1 MNRLIAHYRKEKQ
14 LKRIYFVTL
23 IIFISLMLF
32 NGIKSFAENSQQL
45 KAILLEKIRT
55 VHSKWNLGKE
65 REIET
70 NKVLIMAYNP
80 IYPQLKP
87 LWLLESGGIYS
98 INGAAKTLTPDFQFT
113 YDIDAMEAIEIL
125 ERNRPYKSKTSKPT
139 SSWNTP
145 QQGLDVLKAQ
155 RYITENEALIMK
167 KLDEYIDDPKNPD
180 SKEAIEKWAK
190 QNNISSSRIK
200 EIDIMR
206 YYKNIDGIK
215 RDGYVRVG
223 EKKQNKEIG
232 KPTGALIKVFRV
244 SFKKTNTDVY
254 IQVETD
260 LPDGAPLMCSI
271 GKTGL
276 RGSDRWIGKQ
286 AEITVRNGKAEA
298 KIPLKNYNGERLEKG
313 SYDLSILFN
322 SFWSAF
328 QKDVDPNVKLK
339 VGEFGENIHTPYNST
354 YTNRGKIYRTIKY
367 NKQAAF
373 SVQ

>member
-1 MNRLIAHYRKEKQ
+1 MVL
-14 LKRIYFVTL
+14 
-23 IIFISLMLF
+23 
-32 NGIKSFAENSQQL
+32 NGIESYAESNKEL
-45 KAILLEKIRT
+45 KTILLENIIKI
-55 VHSKWNLGKE
+55 HPKWQLDKE
-65 REIET
+65 KDIEA
-70 NKVLIMAYNP
+70 NKLLIMAHNP
-80 IYPQLKP
+80 VYPALKP
-87 LWLLESGGIYS
+87 IWLLEAGKIYS
-98 INGAAKTLTPDFQFT
+98 INGAAKTLTPDFQFS
-113 YDIDAMEAIEIL
+113 YAINPMDATEIL
-125 ERNRPYKSKTSKPT
+125 EKNKPYKPISGKTA
-139 SSWNTP
+139 SWNTP
-145 QQGLDVLKAQ
+145 QEGLDVLKAQ
-155 RYITENEALIMK
+155 GYITENEGLIMR
-167 KLDEYIDDPKNPD
+167 KLDKYIDDPKNPD
-180 SKEAIEKWAK
+180 SREAIEKWAK
-190 QNNISSSRIK
+190 QNNISPSRIK

-206 YYKNIDGIK
+206 YHKNIDGIK
-215 RDGYVRVG
+215 RNGYVRVG

-286 AEITVRNGKAEA
+286 AEITVKNGKAEA

-339 VGEFGENIHTPYNST
+339 VGEFGENINTPYDST
-354 YTNRGKIYRTIKY
+354 YTNRGNIYRTIKY

-373 SVQ
+373 SIQ

>member
-1 MNRLIAHYRKEKQ
+1 MLLDGIESYAESNKE
-14 LKRIYFVTL
+14 LKT
-23 IIFISLMLF
+23 
-32 NGIKSFAENSQQL
+32 
-45 KAILLEKIRT
+45 ILLENIIKI
-55 VHSKWNLGKE
+55 HPKWQLDKE
-65 REIET
+65 KDIEA
-70 NKVLIMAYNP
+70 NKLLIMARNP
-80 IYPQLKP
+80 VYPALKP
-87 LWLLESGGIYS
+87 IWLLESGKIYS
-98 INGAAKTLTPDFQFT
+98 INGAAKTLTPDFQFLFQFT

-276 RGSDRWIGKQ
+276 RGSDRWIDKQ

-339 VGEFGENIHTPYNST
+339 VGEFGENINTPYDST
-354 YTNRGKIYRTIKY
+354 YTNRGKIYKTIKY
-367 NKQAAF
+367 KKQKAF